1 MKETENKARKVIIIN
16 GPNLNLLGSREEKIY
31 GTKRFDDVYKDLKK
45 ISESRGAELF
55 YFQSNSEGKIIDKI
69 HECIKSIDFIIINPG
84 ALSHYSYSIHDAI
97 LSSKVPAVE
106 VHISNIYKREQ
117 WRRKSVVSPAVL
129 GVISGLGTYVYKL
142 ALLYAVD
149 YYNFN

>member
-1 MKETENKARKVIIIN
+1 MKEIKNKVRKIIIIN

-31 GTKRFDDVYKDLKK
+31 GTKRFDDVYKELKK
-45 ISESRGAELF
+45 ITESRSTELF
-55 YFQSNSEGKIIDKI
+55 YFQSSSEGKIVDKI
-69 HECIKSIDFIIINPG
+69 HECIGNIDFIIINPG

-97 LSSKVPAVE
+97 LASKIPTVE

-117 WRRKSVVSPAVL
+117 WRAKSVVSPAVL
-129 GVISGLGTYVYKL
+129 GVISGLGTCVYKL